1 MAVVIVSRESRRAFR
16 DAYAEWARSLGSR
29 VDVDPRESPERD
41 GRLSFPVSQGFL
53 KVLRE
58 KKIPYELK
66 T

>member
-16 DAYAEWARSLGSR
+16 DAYAEWERRLGSR